1 MNNNNNTLM
10 TDIDPSLYTNLKA
23 KQQAFIRCI
32 AESIGSMTTVE
43 FSRKDLKEI
52 ANDHGIAWA
61 PAWIVKDQKRVIKRG
76 MYSVPELASYRNYEY
91 RNAITT
97 EEVDVI
103 DQSVAAANDMPPV
116 EEKDVVAECCE
127 DVVGD
132 AVDVLKDTTLGR
144 AMTA

>member
-1 MNNNNNTLM
+1 MNNNNNITLM
-10 TDIDPSLYTNLKA
+10 SDIDPSLYTNLKA

-32 AESIGSMTTVE
+32 AESTGSMTTTE

-61 PAWIVKDQKRVIKRG
+61 PAWIVKDKTRVVKRG
-76 MYSVPELASYRNYEY
+76 MYSVPELAADRNSQ
-91 RNAITT
+91 NA
-97 EEVDVI
+97 
-103 DQSVAAANDMPPV
+103 P
-116 EEKDVVAECCE
+116 KDVVAECCE

-132 AVDVLKDTTLGR
+132 KVDVLKDTTLGR